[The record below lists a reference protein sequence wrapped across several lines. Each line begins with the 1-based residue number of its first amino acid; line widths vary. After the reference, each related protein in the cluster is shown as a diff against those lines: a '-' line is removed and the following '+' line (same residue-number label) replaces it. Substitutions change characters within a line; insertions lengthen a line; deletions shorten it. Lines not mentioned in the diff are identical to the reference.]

1 MKKYS
6 PYVLSLALSVT
17 LFVFSAS
24 NALAAHTHSSVD
36 RNSLADEVIKTFPI
50 PILFGVELSNI
61 VPDFGDSRGG
71 GTRSHE
77 GQDFH
82 ALQGAPIVSPTAA
95 IVLSTGIGDSAGK
108 YVYTANPGGETFRY
122 MHLDYIADIKPGD
135 KLAVGDFIGTVGDTG
150 NAPDGVYHLH
160 FEVRDDKNIAT
171 DPYLRLDEEPFSVN
185 DKVKFLTGILRD
197 VKDEDEYAEFLVQSF
212 PADFSTA
219 LQKKYKLPSAIK
231 EALADTGANDKIA
244 LLDKLDKLIRSI
256 PAIVPANLKEGDSG
270 TAVSLMQTFIIY
282 ASEGAARDKLA
293 ASGAT
298 GYYGSVTSAA
308 ILEYQANN
316 KLAETGIF
324 DTKTKAFMGK

>member
-6 PYVLSLALSVT
+6 SYVLSLALSVT

-24 NALAAHTHSSVD
+24 NALAAHSHSSVD

-50 PILFGVELSNI
+50 PILFGVELSSI

-71 GTRSHE
+71 GTRLHE

-95 IVLSTGIGDSAGK
+95 IVLSTGTGDSAGK

-171 DPYLRLDEEPFSVN
+171 DPYIRLDEEPFSVK
-185 DKVKFLTGILRD
+185 DKAKFLTDILHD

-212 PADFSTA
+212 PADFSAA
-219 LQKKYKLPSAIK
+219 LQKKYKLPSVIK

-256 PAIVPANLKEGDSG
+256 PAVLPANLKEGDSG
-270 TAVSLMQTFIIY
+270 TVVSLMQTFIIY
-282 ASEGAARDKLA
+282 TSEGAARDKLA

-308 ILEYQANN
+308 ILEYQVTH

-324 DTKTKAFMGK
+324 DAKTKAFMGK